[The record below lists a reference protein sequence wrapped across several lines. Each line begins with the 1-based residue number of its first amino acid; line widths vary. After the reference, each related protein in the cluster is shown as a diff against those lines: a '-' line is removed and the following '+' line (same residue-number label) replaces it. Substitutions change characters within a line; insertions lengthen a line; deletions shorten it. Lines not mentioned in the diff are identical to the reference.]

1 MSKKAVTTDHQPS
14 WAEVILGATLSV
26 ALGGVLG
33 AALLILKPLAAVK
46 ELPKEGERVAG
57 LVYYIQGSNDS
68 GKARQA
74 AAKRKLFAQGKSVT
88 VTEDEINSLI
98 ALPPKPGAP
107 PAPAPKE
114 KAKAKAGEKAAPAPA
129 APAIADGLTVGGPN
143 FRIRDGVVQL
153 AVPVTLGFLGL
164 DQKVTV
170 LTRGAFAKK
179 GETFAFVPDTLYVG
193 SCPMQRLPF
202 AAAYVAQK
210 FLNTQV
216 IPEDIAAVWPK
227 LVDVSVDGSTLKLAM
242 P

>member
-33 AALLILKPLAAVK
+33 AGLLILKPLAAVK
-46 ELPKEGERVAG
+46 ELPKDGERVAG
-57 LVYYIQGSNDS
+57 VVYYIEGGHDS

-88 VTEDEINSLI
+88 VTEDEINSFVTQ
-98 ALPPKPGAP
+98 PPKPAA
-107 PAPAPKE
+107 APAP
-114 KAKAKAGEKAAPAPA
+114 KAKAGEKAAPAPA
-129 APAIADGLTVGGPN
+129 APAAADGLTVGGAN

-153 AVPVTLGFLGL
+153 AVPVTVGFLGL

-170 LTRGAFAKK
+170 LTRGTFAKK
-179 GETFAFVPDTLYVG
+179 GETFAFVPETLYVG

-202 AAAYVAQK
+202 ATGYVAGK
-210 FLNTQV
+210 FLNTQAL
-216 IPEDIAAVWPK
+216 PEDIAAVWPK
-227 LVDVSVDGSTLKLAM
+227 LTEVSVDGSTLKLAM